1 MIPGMERPPPSR
13 ARRWLYLIAAVL
25 ALLSLLIPL
34 FLLLRG
40 G

>member
-1 MIPGMERPPPSR
+1 MISQVARQSTSR
-13 ARRWLYLIAAVL
+13 LRRWLYLIAAVL

-34 FLLLRG
+34 FFLLRG